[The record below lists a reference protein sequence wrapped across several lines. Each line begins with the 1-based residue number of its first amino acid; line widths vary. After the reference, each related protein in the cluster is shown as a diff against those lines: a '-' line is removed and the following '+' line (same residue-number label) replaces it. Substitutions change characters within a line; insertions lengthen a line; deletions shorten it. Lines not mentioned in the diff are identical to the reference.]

1 MRGRLEVETAERTL
15 RSSSFPPSSAVRC
28 TKVPWLARIS
38 MQSSQPFAASNAVPI
53 ASFFVRSPVRR
64 LRLKQLPQMAQ
75 GKNLH
80 AHSARRRRRGKDE
93 RGRGRERRGERPL
106 ELAQLAGRD
115 ARRSLGR
122 SVGKFA
128 AVKITRRRR
137 RRRLRHTPSP
147 CLLSCQR
154 HAASKRS
161 IGWHLARSLALWL
174 ESVACPHCLLS
185 LPPYLAPCLSVM
197 RQCVFFVF
205 S

>member
-1 MRGRLEVETAERTL
+1 MQGWLE
-15 RSSSFPPSSAVRC
+15 
-28 TKVPWLARIS
+28 IS
-38 MQSSQPFAASNAVPI
+38 LQSSQPFAATEVAPVAN
-53 ASFFVRSPVRR
+53 FFVRSPVRR

-80 AHSARRRRRGKDE
+80 AHSARRRRR
-93 RGRGRERRGERPL
+93 RRGKRRTTEGEESDLWNLRNSRG
-106 ELAQLAGRD
+106 EMLAVH
-115 ARRSLGR
+115 SLTR

-137 RRRLRHTPSP
+137 RRRRSLRTPSP
-147 CLLSCQR
+147 SLLSCQR

-161 IGWHLARSLALWL
+161 IGWHLARSLA
-174 ESVACPHCLLS
+174 CPYCLLS
-185 LPPYLAPCLSVM
+185 LPPYLARCLSVM